1 MGSSNVV
8 TNLDEFLA
16 NLPTTEEIDTPPIEG
31 KCARCPHHATMEFEW
46 APGHMGGLI
55 CDCCIRK
62 VWEETLENV
71 TQALAEQ
78 VVACP
83 KEA

>member
-1 MGSSNVV
+1 MGLGNDI
-8 TNLDEFLA
+8 TY
-16 NLPTTEEIDTPPIEG
+16 IDMATSLEQPAEG
-31 KCARCPHHATMEFEW
+31 NCSCGHSATMQFEW
-46 APGHMGGLI
+46 APGHLGGLI

-71 TQALAEQ
+71 TKALAEQ